1 MLFFDKKLDDMKK
14 KYYLC
19 HIEAENWF
27 YNLFKFKVMK
37 KLLFLLAFAGISMTS
52 FAQDAVPVQQYSVAT
67 NSFWSNWFIQVA
79 ADWNAYYSDQEHGN
93 GYSSSPFK
101 GFRSNPGASIAI
113 GKWFTPGIGLRTK
126 VQGIWGKTV
135 DVDGNEDTSD
145 GNGNK
150 YWIANE
156 QVLFNLSNLLC
167 GYSETRVWNLIPFV
181 GVGIGR
187 SMTYDEYAIGLSTGI
202 QSSWRLSRKVRF
214 YAEIGFNFFDGNLD
228 GTDAC
233 RSACIWDSHD
243 NNVYGELG
251 FTFNLGSATW
261 KAVPDVD
268 ALLAQHQAELDAL
281 NAKLNDANSENQRL
295 KNLLA
300 NQKPVEKGP
309 SIGAE
314 PSKIPV
320 SVLFNINESEIAS
333 EKDLVNVQ
341 VLADYAK
348 SHNLK
353 MVVTGYADSET
364 GSEEYNQ
371 KLSEDRAS
379 TVAAELEKLGVDS
392 SKIVTKANG
401 GVDDLSPVDFNRRAT
416 VQVTE

>member
-1 MLFFDKKLDDMKK
+1 MKK
-14 KYYLC
+14 YITFATLKQNTILQF
-19 HIEAENWF
+19 I
-27 YNLFKFKVMK
+27 KFKVMK

-79 ADWNAYYSDQEHGN
+79 ADWNVYYSDQEHGN

-101 GFRSNPGASIAI
+101 GFRTNPGAAIAI

-167 GYSETRVWNLIPFV
+167 GYSETRVWNLIPFL
-181 GVGIGR
+181 GGGIGR
-187 SMTYDEYAIGLSTGI
+187 SMTYNRYAIGLSAGI
-202 QSSWRLSRKVRF
+202 QSSWRISNKVRF
-214 YAEIGFNFFDGNLD
+214 YAEIGLNTFEGDLD
-228 GTDAC
+228 GVRGSSTG
-233 RSACIWDSHD
+233 RGWVSYD

-314 PSKIPV
+314 LSKIPV
-320 SVLFNINESEIAS
+320 SVFFNINESEIAS

-353 MVVTGYADSET
+353 MVVTGYADSDT

-379 TVAAELEKLGVDS
+379 TVAAELEKMGVDS

-401 GVDDLSPVDFNRRAT
+401 GVDELSPVDFNRRAT